1 MQPILIL
8 KKKNSIKEKI
18 LNFKKLNS
26 IDLKNYA
33 RLKSTD
39 TYIKNLIKKVER
51 DFNV

>member
-1 MQPILIL
+1 LQPILIL

-18 LNFKKLNS
+18 LNFKKINS
-26 IDLKNYA
+26 KNLKNYA
-33 RLKSTD
+33 RFKSTD